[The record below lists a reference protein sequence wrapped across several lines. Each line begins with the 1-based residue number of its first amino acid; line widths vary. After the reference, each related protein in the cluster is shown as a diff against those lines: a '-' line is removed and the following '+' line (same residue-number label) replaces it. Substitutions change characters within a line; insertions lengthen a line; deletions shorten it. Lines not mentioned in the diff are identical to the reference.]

1 MPEVGLNPFQP
12 GRGIPPPLIAGRDA
26 ELEAADRA
34 LERLA
39 EGRSP
44 SEDLLFYGPRGNGK
58 TTLLLEIG
66 QRARERGA
74 RVETF
79 PVEALTDET
88 RLVRRLQER
97 AQVLGGGLTGV
108 QAAGIGV
115 STAPSAPPEDPET
128 LLALWVGSD
137 EHRPLV
143 IVLDEVQAMSP
154 EVARPFFYAVQ
165 QAKVGAA
172 PFLVLAAGTPDARRR
187 IREAATFNERG
198 FEPVPVGRLQRS
210 HTTAALTEPAR
221 AAGRPIARDA
231 LALLA
236 EQSQDY
242 PYFVQLLGSAAWD
255 AAAGAHTDEI
265 SLPTAQRGV
274 EECRDRIER
283 FYASRYEEAEFRR
296 IEPVLK
302 PLALLFEE
310 HGGRV
315 PHKAF
320 TALLRR
326 AGAEDSVP
334 LDDLGL
340 RVELSD
346 LGVVWSADGAVWE
359 MGIPSFAD
367 YLLRRG

>member
-12 GRGIPPPLIAGRDA
+12 GRGVLPPLIAGRDA
-26 ELEAADRA
+26 ELSAADRA
-34 LERLA
+34 LGRLA

-79 PVEALTDET
+79 PVEALTDAT

-115 STAPSAPPEDPET
+115 STAPGAPPEDPET
-128 LLALWVGSD
+128 LLALWVGSN

-143 IVLDEVQAMSP
+143 ILLDEVQTMSP
-154 EVARPFFYAVQ
+154 EVARPFFDAVQ
-165 QAKVGAA
+165 KTKFGAA
-172 PFLVLAAGTPDARRR
+172 PFLVLAAGTPDAPRRLLQ
-187 IREAATFNERG
+187 AGTSNERG
-198 FEPVPVGRLQRS
+198 FRTLPVGRLARKD
-210 HTTAALTEPAR
+210 TNAALSEPAR
-221 AAGRPIARDA
+221 KAGRPVAEGA

-236 EQSQDY
+236 EESQDY
-242 PYFVQLLGSAAWD
+242 PYFIQLLGSAAWE
-255 AAAGAHTDEI
+255 AAAAPDSRI
-265 SLPTAQRGV
+265 SRAAARQAVTEFASRSAQ
-274 EECRDRIER
+274 
-283 FYASRYEEAEFRR
+283 FYARRYREAESRQVAAVLRPLAALFSEHRGKLTDSQL
-296 IEPVLK
+296 EPVLRRFAGETSI
-302 PLALLFEE
+302 PLNTI
-310 HGGRV
+310 R
-315 PHKAF
+315 
-320 TALLRR
+320 LR
-326 AGAEDSVP
+326 D
-334 LDDLGL
+334 
-340 RVELSD
+340 ELSD
-346 LGVVWSADGAVWE
+346 LGVIWSADDEEWE